1 MFCVYSR
8 SHKKMDTL
16 FDKHISKL
24 YLGNK
29 FDQDL
34 KEKKGETRFPFPY
47 DFYCIQKYL
56 LFTKFIII
64 IIPQFV
70 RRRVNLDM
78 KQIIFTRFRCQHTFF
93 IGWQFGLGQT
103 FITVVFLNIQW
114 MVIKIF

>member
-64 IIPQFV
+64 ISGKLDQS
-70 RRRVNLDM
+70 RGYHTGDGNLA
-78 KQIIFTRFRCQHTFF
+78 C
-93 IGWQFGLGQT
+93 
-103 FITVVFLNIQW
+103 
-114 MVIKIF
+114 